1 MSLPTPVLPR
11 TLAIYLGAG
20 TVFGALAVRGF
31 LVPLRANEL
40 GIDRFQIGLI
50 SSASLFTGALLSVP
64 AGFLADRVGRRRL
77 LLVSILLGGI
87 SEVGIASA
95 TSAPPIYLWQILV
108 GVMAG
113 AAQTALFTALADAV
127 PARRLGQAMGWL
139 TLSMQI
145 GFLAGPALAGFMLQ
159 FTDVR
164 RDLLGAT
171 VVFALAF
178 VLSGL
183 AGKDGPSRGGG
194 FEVVGPIRELS
205 RTRGFYAVVVG
216 VFAASILWGTLQAY
230 LPLFSKE
237 VLHLPGPQIGYLI
250 AIIAVFN
257 GLSRL
262 PAGWIVDRAQKRG
275 PIVIVGVLAVAL
287 ALAILPH
294 LRGFWPPAL
303 ILAAAVPFNAAAFIA
318 VSVTF
323 SGLASERTRGISM
336 GIYGTF
342 LFLGLG
348 AGPAL
353 LGGVFQTGY
362 VQGFTATAVVAVLLA
377 VLTAVIRTEPIRR
390 RRAIGPIPP
399 PVPDS

>member
-275 PIVIVGVLAVAL
+275 PIVIVGVLSVAL